1 MINFSKLQ
9 SKAGSFLDKI
19 LKSGAE
25 STVVYKL
32 FQSSDYDDAT
42 GMNVDTYSEY
52 EIEAIRVDASLQ
64 AQWASTILAGVSF
77 NAGEIIY
84 IVKHSD
90 MPRTD
95 VYSTD
100 ILKDYI
106 TDNDMDRQI
115 KNAIPIFDI
124 LVKIQV

>member
-32 FQSSDYDDAT
+32 FQSSDYDDDT